1 MKLVIVLLE
10 IRRGFPGFSGH
21 YSEGVASIAAAV
33 KAAGYGFEL
42 VHLTQPTAT
51 DTVAARIAAT
61 GADLVG
67 FSCMTNTAP
76 YLEQYAPALRRA
88 LPDVPIVAG
97 GVHPTLQPEDCLAID
112 GIDGVC
118 IGEGERVAVEALHR
132 LRQGLG
138 LHDIP
143 GLWLECDGEIERN
156 DPAPTAANLDAMPP
170 PDRSVFDFANLMT
183 TREGVLYVH
192 ASRGCPY
199 RCRFCCNAALRE
211 RWPRGGKYLRY
222 KSVERLCD
230 EIEDA
235 VAHFPGTLHGIYF
248 QDEILGL
255 DKRWLAAFAE
265 AYPKRIGVPFN
276 CNLRADNVTPEVVDW
291 LARAGCRSVSIGL
304 ESGSERIRNTLLGKS
319 ISDQEFEAAFRLL
332 DDAGIRIATF
342 SMVGL
347 PDETLDDAFA
357 TLRMNADRRVARRM
371 ISIFFPFPG
380 TGLHADVV
388 ADGLLSSR
396 RPDTYQ
402 ETTPLDQTSI
412 SRRQVE
418 FIHDFFG
425 PLVALAGQGHSGRM
439 QQLVWALLT
448 RDSRLLDVLVRLQ
461 RRLRRLAVPVYL
473 AAADRLGSRQAKVFA
488 PQPPRSA
495 TALRHASS
503 QT

>member
-10 IRRGFPGFSGH
+10 IRSGFPGFSGH
-21 YSEGVASIAAAV
+21 YAEGVASIAASV
-33 KAAGYGFEL
+33 KAAGHAFEL
-42 VHLTQPTAT
+42 VHLTQPTPT
-51 DTVAARIAAT
+51 DAVVARIAAT
-61 GADLVG
+61 AADVVG

-76 YLEQYAPALRRA
+76 YLEQVAPALRRA
-88 LPDVPIVAG
+88 LPGVPIVAG
-97 GVHPTLQPEDCLAID
+97 GVHPTLRPEECLAID

-118 IGEGERVAVEALHR
+118 IGEGERVAVDILER
-132 LRQGLG
+132 LQQGRG
-138 LHDIP
+138 LHHIP
-143 GLWLECDGEIERN
+143 GLWIERGGEIERN
-156 DPAPTAANLDAMPP
+156 PPAPAAANLDELPP
-170 PDRSVFDFANLMT
+170 PDRSVFDVANLMT

-211 RWPRGGKYLRY
+211 CWPRGGKYLRY

-235 VAHFPGTLHGIYF
+235 TAHFPGTLHGIYF

-265 AYPKRIGVPFN
+265 AYPVRIGVPFN
-276 CNLRADNVTPEVVDW
+276 CNLRADNVTREVVDW

-304 ESGSERIRNTLLGKS
+304 ESGSERIRTAVLGKP
-319 ISDQEFEAAFRLL
+319 ISDRQFETAFRLL
-332 DDAGIRIATF
+332 DDAGIRVATF

-347 PDETLDDAFA
+347 PNETLDDAFA
-357 TLRMNADRRVARRM
+357 TVRMNADRRVCRRM
-371 ISIFFPFPG
+371 VSIFFPFPG

-388 ADGLLSSR
+388 ANGFLSAR

-418 FIHDFFG
+418 FIHDFFD
-425 PLVALAGQGHSGRM
+425 PLVALARDGRGGWM
-439 QQLVWALLT
+439 QRQVWALLR
-448 RDSRLLDVLVRLQ
+448 RDSRLLDMLVRLQ
-461 RRLRRLAVPVYL
+461 RRLRRFAVPVYL
-473 AAADRLGSRQAKVFA
+473 AAAGRLGSRQAKVFA
-488 PQPPRSA
+488 PQPARPA

>member
-10 IRRGFPGFSGH
+10 IRSGFPGFSGH
-21 YSEGVASIAAAV
+21 YAEGIASIAASV
-33 KAAGYGFEL
+33 KAAGHTFEL
-42 VHLTQPTAT
+42 IHLTQPTPSDA
-51 DTVAARIAAT
+51 VVARIAAT

-76 YLEQYAPALRRA
+76 YLELYAPALRRA
-88 LPDVPIVAG
+88 LPGLPIVAG

-118 IGEGERVAVEALHR
+118 IGEGERVAVEALDR
-132 LRQGLG
+132 LQQGHG

-143 GLWLECDGEIERN
+143 GLWLEHDGEIERN
-156 DPAPTAANLDAMPP
+156 TPCLAAGSLDELPP
-170 PDRSVFDFANLMT
+170 PDRGVFDFANLMT
-183 TREGVLYVH
+183 SREGVLYVH

-230 EIEDA
+230 EIEAA

-304 ESGSERIRNTLLGKS
+304 ESGSERIRTTVLGKT
-319 ISDQEFEAAFRLL
+319 ISDRQFETAFRQL
-332 DDAGIRIATF
+332 DDAGIRVATF

-347 PDETLDDAFA
+347 PDETLDDALA
-357 TLRMNADRRVARRM
+357 TVRMNADRRVDRRM

-388 ADGLLSSR
+388 ANGLLSSR

-402 ETTPLDQTSI
+402 ETTPLDQASI

-425 PLVALAGQGHSGRM
+425 PLVALAGQGRGGSM
-439 QQLVWALLT
+439 QRLVWALLR
-448 RDSRLLDVLVRLQ
+448 RDSRLLDVLVQLQ

-473 AAADRLGSRQAKVFA
+473 ATAGRLGSRQAKVFA
-488 PQPPRSA
+488 SQPARPA